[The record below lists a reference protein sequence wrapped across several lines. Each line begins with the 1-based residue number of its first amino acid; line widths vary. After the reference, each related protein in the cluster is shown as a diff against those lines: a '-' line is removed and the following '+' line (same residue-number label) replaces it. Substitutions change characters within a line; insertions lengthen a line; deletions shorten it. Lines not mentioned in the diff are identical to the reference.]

1 MEKINW
7 EQRRYEL
14 AKEAMQGFMNNSE
27 WIKTLQV
34 PDDFDDFKARVCEGA
49 VEFADEMIKQ
59 LRDSK
64 L

>member
-7 EQRRYEL
+7 EKRRYEL

-34 PDDFDDFKARVCEGA
+34 PDDFDDFKVRVCEGA